1 MAALGWLAFSS
12 PVRRPA
18 GRSQSSNGG
27 LRRALREP
35 LQADCAREGDL
46 RQSVTLLA
54 CNASQ
59 KNRCCVAVRCS
70 RNMVET
76 PQLLRLTLLI
86 PLLVSIRA
94 GRTTGPKRRAVR

>member
-18 GRSQSSNGG
+18 GRSQPSNGG

-46 RQSVTLLA
+46 EQSVILLA
-54 CNASQ
+54 CDALGD
-59 KNRCCVAVRCS
+59 RCCVAVRCS
-70 RNMVET
+70 KNTVEIL
-76 PQLLRLTLLI
+76 QLLRL
-86 PLLVSIRA
+86 
-94 GRTTGPKRRAVR
+94 